1 MKAHQQ
7 DFRNILTRKALEE
20 AGLGTVM
27 IVLILCF
34 IFLAVAASSFL
45 YYVLLKEL
53 PSVAALKDYRPI
65 IATRVYDDNNELI
78 DEFFLE
84 DRKIIRYEDI
94 PKVVVQAFVSA
105 EDARFFQHGGFD
117 MQGITRAFYK
127 NLAAGRIV
135 QGGSTIT
142 QQVAKSMFLSPER
155 SYIRKIREAVLAYKI
170 DRYLTKEEILTLY
183 LNQIYLGHGT
193 YGIEAAAQGYFGK
206 SARQLTLS
214 EASLL
219 AGLPKAPSTYSPFL
233 SMEKARQRQSY
244 VLDRMIEDGYITRQ
258 QREKT
263 LATPVRLRS
272 VRPKEKVAAY
282 FIENVRRYIQEKYGS
297 DVLYKE
303 GLEVYTTLDLSMQK
317 YAKDAVERGLQELD
331 TRQGYTSGRS
341 QGALLCMDVK
351 TGAIRAMVGGRDFS
365 KSEFNRATQ
374 SKRQPGSAFKPL
386 IYTAAF
392 DKGMTP
398 VMKLVDEPLVFQDS
412 AGNVWKPSNFDE
424 KFLGSTTLRY
434 ALAHSRNIITIK
446 LLQEIGID
454 YAIAYASNMGITS
467 LLGRNL
473 SLALGTSVVTL
484 QEMVRAFGVLA
495 NEGKKTTP
503 FFIKKIVDRTG
514 HTFEESQVRVE
525 QVIDPRI
532 AFMTTYVMQDVVEVG
547 TGRVVKSIGRPVAG
561 KTGTT
566 DDVRDAWFI
575 GYTPSLVTGVWVGF
589 DQEQSLGKQEV
600 GGRAAAPIWLYF
612 MERALQGKPVEVFPV
627 PPGIVFS
634 RIDSGT
640 GLPVKKSARNSIYE
654 CFLEGTIPENGVP
667 VNASEV
673 PGVIRPEGAD
683 NNDD

>member
-1 MKAHQQ
+1 MNGLKKG
-7 DFRNILTRKALEE
+7 FENMTGMGLGKT
-20 AGLGTVM
+20 GLGTVM

-53 PSVAALKDYRPI
+53 PSVAALKDYRPS

-84 DRKIIRYEDI
+84 DRKVIRYEDI
-94 PKVVVQAFVSA
+94 PTVVVQAFVAA
-105 EDARFFQHGGFD
+105 EDARFFQHRGFD
-117 MQGITRAFYK
+117 LQSISRAFFK

-142 QQVAKSMFLSPER
+142 QQVAKSMFLTPER

-193 YGIEAAAQGYFGK
+193 YGIEAASQGYFGK
-206 SARQLTLS
+206 STRQLTLP

-219 AGLPKAPSTYSPFL
+219 AGLPKAPTTYSPFL
-233 SMEKARQRQSY
+233 SMEKARQRQVY
-244 VLDRMIEDGYITRQ
+244 VLDRMLEDGHITRQ
-258 QREKT
+258 QRDKT
-263 LATPVRLRS
+263 LATPVHLRS
-272 VRPKEKVAAY
+272 VRPKDKVAAY

-303 GLEVYTTLDLSMQK
+303 GLEVYTTLNLSMQK
-317 YAKDAVERGLQELD
+317 YARDAVERGLQELD
-331 TRQGYTSGRS
+331 VRQGYTSGRS

-374 SKRQPGSAFKPL
+374 SKRQPGSAFKPF

-398 VMKLVDEPLVFQDS
+398 ATKLVDEPLVFQDT
-412 AGNVWKPSNFDE
+412 AGTVWKPNNYDE
-424 KFLGSTTLRY
+424 KFLGPTTLRY

-446 LLQEIGID
+446 VLQELGID
-454 YAIAYASNMGITS
+454 YAIAYAANMGITS
-467 LLGRNL
+467 PLGRNL
-473 SLALGTSVVTL
+473 SLALGTSEVTV

-495 NEGKKTTP
+495 NEGRKTTP

-514 HTFEESQVRVE
+514 HTFEESQVKVE

-547 TGRVVKSIGRPVAG
+547 TGRRVKSIGRPVAG

-612 MERALQGKPVEVFPV
+612 MEKALQNTPVEVFPV

-634 RIDSGT
+634 RIDPET
-640 GLPVKKSARNSIYE
+640 GLPAKKSVRQSIYE
-654 CFLEGTIPENGVP
+654 CFLEGTIPDDGMP
-667 VNASEV
+667 VDAGEI
-673 PGVIRPEGAD
+673 PGVMRQEEKY
-683 NNDD
+683 

>member
-1 MKAHQQ
+1 MKSHQG
-7 DFRNILTRKALEE
+7 FRNSLMRKALKET
-20 AGLGTVM
+20 GLGSIM

-53 PSVAALKDYRPI
+53 PSVAALKDYRPS
-65 IATRVYDDNNELI
+65 IATRVYDDHNELI

-84 DRKIIRYEDI
+84 DRKIIRYENI
-94 PKVVVQAFVSA
+94 PEMVVQAFVAA
-105 EDARFFQHGGFD
+105 EDARFFQHRGFD
-117 MQGITRAFYK
+117 MQSISRAFLK

-142 QQVAKSMFLSPER
+142 QQVAKSMFLTPER

-206 SARQLTLS
+206 SARQLTLP

-233 SMEKARQRQSY
+233 SMEKARQRQAY
-244 VLDRMIEDGYITRQ
+244 VLDRMLEDGYIIQQ
-258 QREKT
+258 QRDRV
-263 LATPVRLRS
+263 LAMPIHLRS
-272 VRPKEKVAAY
+272 VRPKDKVAAY

-303 GLEVYTTLDLSMQK
+303 GLEIYTTLDLSMQK
-317 YAKDAVERGLQELD
+317 HARDAVERGLQELD

-398 VMKLVDEPLVFQDS
+398 AMKLVDEPLVYRDI
-412 AGNVWKPSNFDE
+412 AGNVWEPKNYDE
-424 KFLGSTTLRY
+424 TFRGPTTLRY

-454 YAIAYASNMGITS
+454 YAAAYASNLGITS
-467 LLGRNL
+467 PLGRNL
-473 SLALGTSVVTL
+473 SLALGTSEVTL

-514 HTFEESQVRVE
+514 HVFEESQVKVE

-532 AFMTTYVMQDVVEVG
+532 AFMATYVMQDVVEVG
-547 TGRVVKSIGRPVAG
+547 TGRGVKSIGRPVAG

-566 DDVRDAWFI
+566 NDVRDAWFI
-575 GYTPSLVTGVWVGF
+575 GFTPSLVTGVWVGF

-634 RIDSGT
+634 RIDPTT
-640 GLPVKKSARNSIYE
+640 GLPVKKSARHAIYE
-654 CFLEGTIPENGVP
+654 CFLEGTIPENGAP
-667 VNASEV
+667 VDADEIPGVNGREGVDNAS
-673 PGVIRPEGAD
+673 D
-683 NNDD
+683 

>member
-1 MKAHQQ
+1 MKGNKKNFERRAGKGLG
-7 DFRNILTRKALEE
+7 NT
-20 AGLGTVM
+20 GLGTVM

-53 PSVAALKDYRPI
+53 PSVAALKDYRPS

-94 PKVVVQAFVSA
+94 PKVVVEAFVAA
-105 EDARFFQHGGFD
+105 EDARFFQHRGFD
-117 MQGITRAFYK
+117 MQSISRAFVK

-142 QQVAKSMFLSPER
+142 QQVAKSVFLSPER

-183 LNQIYLGHGT
+183 LNHIYLGHGT
-193 YGIEAAAQGYFGK
+193 YGIEAASQGYFGK
-206 SARQLTLS
+206 STRNLKLP

-219 AGLPKAPSTYSPFL
+219 AGLPKAPSTYSPFIA
-233 SMEKARQRQSY
+233 MEKARQRQTY
-244 VLDRMIEDGYITRQ
+244 VLDRMLEDGYINQQ
-258 QREKT
+258 QRDKT
-263 LATPVRLRS
+263 LATPIHLRS
-272 VRPKEKVAAY
+272 VRPKDKVAAY
-282 FIENVRRYIQEKYGS
+282 FVENVRRYIQDKYGS

-303 GLEVYTTLDLSMQK
+303 GLEVYTTLNLSMQK
-317 YAKDAVERGLQELD
+317 HARDAVERGLQELD
-331 TRQGYTSGRS
+331 ARQGYTSGRS
-341 QGALLCMDVK
+341 QAALLSMDVK

-374 SKRQPGSAFKPL
+374 SRRQPGSAFKPL

-398 VMKLVDEPLVFQDS
+398 AMKLVDEPLVFQDT
-412 AGNVWKPSNFDE
+412 AGNVWKPNNFDE
-424 KFLGSTTLRY
+424 KFLGATTLRY

-446 LLQEIGID
+446 LLQEVGID
-454 YAIAYASNMGITS
+454 YAIAYASNMGIAS
-467 LLGRNL
+467 PLGRNL
-473 SLALGTSVVTL
+473 SLALGTSVVTV

-503 FFIKKIVDRTG
+503 FFVKRIVDRTG
-514 HTFEESQVRVE
+514 HIFEESQVKVE

-547 TGRVVKSIGRPVAG
+547 TGRGVKSIGRPVAG

-589 DQEQSLGKQEV
+589 DQEQSLGKHEV

-612 MERALQGKPVEVFPV
+612 MEKALQGKPVEVFPV

-634 RIDSGT
+634 RIDPGT
-640 GLPVKKSARNSIYE
+640 GLPVKKSARNAIYE
-654 CFLEGTIPENGVP
+654 CFLEGTIPENGAP
-667 VNASEV
+667 VDANEV
-673 PGVIRPEGAD
+673 PGVIRQESTD
-683 NNDD
+683 NSSD

>member
-1 MKAHQQ
+1 MNGLKKG
-7 DFRNILTRKALEE
+7 FENMTGRGLGKT
-20 AGLGTVM
+20 GLGTIM

-53 PSVAALKDYRPI
+53 PSVAALKDYRPS
-65 IATRVYDDNNELI
+65 IATRVYDDQNELI

-84 DRKIIRYEDI
+84 DRKIIRYDNL
-94 PKVVVQAFVSA
+94 PTVVVQAFVAA
-105 EDARFFQHGGFD
+105 EDARFFQHRGFD
-117 MQGITRAFYK
+117 MQSISRAFFK

-142 QQVAKSMFLSPER
+142 QQVAKSMFLSSER

-170 DRYLTKEEILTLY
+170 DKYLTKEEILTLY

-193 YGIEAAAQGYFGK
+193 YGIEAASQGYFGK
-206 SARQLTLS
+206 SARSLTLP

-233 SMEKARQRQSY
+233 SMEKARQRQAY
-244 VLDRMIEDGYITRQ
+244 VLDRMLEDGYITRQ
-258 QREKT
+258 QRDKT
-263 LATPVRLRS
+263 LAQPMHLRS
-272 VRPKEKVAAY
+272 VRPKDKVAAY

-317 YAKDAVERGLQELD
+317 YARDAVERGLQELD
-331 TRQGYTSGRS
+331 VRQGYTSGRS
-341 QGALLCMDVK
+341 QAALLCMDVK
-351 TGAIRAMVGGRDFS
+351 TGAIRAMVGGRDFG

-374 SKRQPGSAFKPL
+374 SRRQPGSAFKPL

-398 VMKLVDEPLVFQDS
+398 AMKLVDEPLVFQES
-412 AGNVWKPSNFDE
+412 AGNIWKPNNYDE
-424 KFLGSTTLRY
+424 KFLGPTTLRY

-467 LLGRNL
+467 PMGRNL
-473 SLALGTSVVTL
+473 SIALGTSVVTV

-514 HTFEESQVRVE
+514 HIFEESQVKVE

-547 TGRVVKSIGRPVAG
+547 TGRGVKSIGRPVAG

-634 RIDSGT
+634 RIDPRT

-654 CFLEGTIPENGVP
+654 CFLEGTIPENGEP
-667 VNASEV
+667 VDAGEV
-673 PGVIRPEGAD
+673 EGVIWREGMD
-683 NNDD
+683 NAGD